1 MKQRAPSNERRVLRR
16 PPSQGARRLL
26 AIAYR
31 LLPTASCLPQSRQS
45 GASPWHDAL
54 WRLRK
59 NRLAMLGL
67 TALAFFVMAALLAP
81 WIAPFPFDKTNLPYG
96 ARPPTR
102 THFLGTDELG
112 RDLFTRVLYGS
123 RISFA
128 VGILATL
135 VSLTIGVTYGSIA
148 GLVGGR
154 VDHLMMRVVDILYG
168 LPFMFFV
175 IILMVIFGRNI
186 LNLFIALGAV
196 QWLTM
201 ARIVRGQVL
210 SLKTREF
217 VLSAQAIGASPRRLL
232 IRHVLPNALGPIV
245 VYATLTVPAVMLEE
259 AFLSFLGLGVQ
270 PPMASWG
277 SLASEGAAAME
288 TYPWL
293 ILFPGLALT
302 VTLLSLNFLGDGL
315 RDALDPQITSGR

>member
-1 MKQRAPSNERRVLRR
+1 MRGRAASGPA
-16 PPSQGARRLL
+16 PSQGTHGIPHSAFRNR
-26 AIAYR
+26 
-31 LLPTASCLPQSRQS
+31 QSAKS

-54 WRLRK
+54 RRLRR

-67 TALAFFVMAALLAP
+67 LLLAGFVLAAVLAP
-81 WIAPFPFDKTNLPYG
+81 WIAPFPYDRTNLRYG
-96 ARPPTR
+96 AKPPTR
-102 THFLGTDELG
+102 THLLGTDELG
-112 RDLFTRVLYGS
+112 RDLLTRILYGA

-148 GLVGGR
+148 GSMGGR

-210 SLKTREF
+210 SLRAREF
-217 VLSAQAIGASPRRLL
+217 VLSAQAIGASPTRLL
-232 IRHVLPNALGPIV
+232 VRHVLLNALGPIV

-302 VTLLSLNFLGDGL
+302 VTLLSLNFVGDGL
-315 RDALDPQITSGR
+315 RDALDPQVTSGR

>member
-1 MKQRAPSNERRVLRR
+1 
-16 PPSQGARRLL
+16 
-26 AIAYR
+26 
-31 LLPTASCLPQSRQS
+31 
-45 GASPWHDAL
+45 
-54 WRLRK
+54 
-59 NRLAMLGL
+59 MLGL
-67 TALAFFVMAALLAP
+67 AILTTFVLAAVLAP
-81 WIAPFPFDKTNLPYG
+81 WLALFPFDRTNLRYG
-96 ARPPTR
+96 AKPPTR
-102 THFLGTDELG
+102 VHPLGTDELG
-112 RDLFTRVLYGS
+112 RDLLTRILYGA

-148 GLVGGR
+148 GSVGGR

-186 LNLFIALGAV
+186 LNLFVALGAV

-210 SLKTREF
+210 SLRTREF
-217 VLSAQAIGASPRRLL
+217 VLSAQAIGASPSRLL
-232 IRHVLPNALGPIV
+232 VRHVLPNALGPIV

-293 ILFPGLALT
+293 IVFPGVALT
-302 VTLLSLNFLGDGL
+302 VTLLSLNFVGDGL
-315 RDALDPQITSGR
+315 RDALDPQLTFGR

>member
-1 MKQRAPSNERRVLRR
+1 MNRQQ
-16 PPSQGARRLL
+16 QGD
-26 AIAYR
+26 
-31 LLPTASCLPQSRQS
+31 S
-45 GASPWHDAL
+45 GASPWHDTVR
-54 WRLRK
+54 RLRQ

-67 TALAFFVMAALLAP
+67 VVLAGFVLAAAFAP
-81 WIAPFPFDKTNLPYG
+81 GIAPYPYDQTNLRYG
-96 ARPPTR
+96 AMPPTR
-102 THFLGTDELG
+102 AHFFGTDELG
-112 RDLFTRVLYGS
+112 RDLLARTLYGA

-128 VGILATL
+128 VGLMATL
-135 VSLTIGVTYGSIA
+135 VSLTIGVAYGSVSA
-148 GLVGGR
+148 FVGGR
-154 VDHLMMRVVDILYG
+154 TDHLMMRIVDILYG

-175 IILMVIFGRNI
+175 IILMVIFGRNL

-210 SLKTREF
+210 SLKGREF
-217 VLSAQAIGASPRRLL
+217 VLSAHALGVSPPRL
-232 IRHVLPNALGPIV
+232 IVRHLLPNALGPIV

-277 SLASEGAAAME
+277 SLAAEGAAAME
-288 TYPWL
+288 AYPWL
-293 ILFPGLALT
+293 IVFPGLTLT

-315 RDALDPQITSGR
+315 RDALDPQLSRRS

>member
-1 MKQRAPSNERRVLRR
+1 
-16 PPSQGARRLL
+16 
-26 AIAYR
+26 
-31 LLPTASCLPQSRQS
+31 
-45 GASPWHDAL
+45 
-54 WRLRK
+54 
-59 NRLAMLGL
+59 MLGL
-67 TALAFFVMAALLAP
+67 VVLLTVVVAAVVAP
-81 WIAPFPFDKTNLPYG
+81 WIAPFPYDRIDLRYG
-96 ARPPTR
+96 AKPPSR
-102 THFLGTDELG
+102 LHLLGTDELG
-112 RDLFTRVLYGS
+112 RDLFTRILYGA

-128 VGILATL
+128 VGVLATL
-135 VSLTIGVTYGSIA
+135 VSLTIGVSYGCAA
-148 GLVGGR
+148 GYAGGR
-154 VDHLMMRVVDILYG
+154 LDHLMMRVVDILYG

-186 LNLFIALGAV
+186 LNLFVALGAV

-210 SLKTREF
+210 SLKVREF
-217 VLSAQAIGASPRRLL
+217 VLSAQAVGASPLRLL
-232 IRHVLPNALGPIV
+232 VRHVLPNAVGPIV

-293 ILFPGLALT
+293 ILFPGTALT
-302 VTLLSLNFLGDGL
+302 LTLLSLNFLGDGL
-315 RDALDPQITSGR
+315 RDALDPRITSRR

>member
-1 MKQRAPSNERRVLRR
+1 
-16 PPSQGARRLL
+16 
-26 AIAYR
+26 
-31 LLPTASCLPQSRQS
+31 
-45 GASPWHDAL
+45 
-54 WRLRK
+54 
-59 NRLAMLGL
+59 MLGL
-67 TALAFFVMAALLAP
+67 GVLAGFVLSSVLAP
-81 WIAPFPFDKTNLPYG
+81 WIAPYPYDRTDLRYG
-96 ARPPTR
+96 PKPPSYA
-102 THFLGTDELG
+102 HLLGTDELG
-112 RDLFTRVLYGS
+112 RDLLTRILYGA

-135 VSLTIGVTYGSIA
+135 VSLTIGVAYGSVA
-148 GLVGGR
+148 GSSGGR
-154 VDHLMMRVVDILYG
+154 LDHLMMRVVDILYG
-168 LPFMFFV
+168 MPFMFFV

-186 LNLFIALGAV
+186 FNLFVALGAV

-201 ARIVRGQVL
+201 ARIVRGQVM
-210 SLKTREF
+210 SLKAREF
-217 VLSAQAIGASPRRLL
+217 VLSAQAIGASASRVVT
-232 IRHVLPNALGPIV
+232 RHLLPNALGPIV

-315 RDALDPQITSGR
+315 RDALDPRVAPGR